1 MLRGIFLLIR
11 SPGLLRLTPR
21 LMFDSRVPWGVKLF
35 VVGAIVYLV
44 SPIDLLPDM
53 LPIRGRLDDI
63 LVLLISAASFLGNT
77 PKDVLDE
84 HKGDGNHGPESGRV
98 IEGTYRL
105 YHVNDEA
112 EPEPEE

>member
-11 SPGLLRLTPR
+11 SPGLLRLIPR
-21 LMFDSRVPWGVKLF
+21 LMFDGRVPMGAKLF

-63 LVLLISAASFLGNT
+63 LVLLISAASFLGAT
-77 PKDVLDE
+77 PKEVLDE
-84 HKGDGNHGPESGRV
+84 RNGDGKQGPEGHV
-98 IEGTYRL
+98 IEGTYR
-105 YHVNDEA
+105 VEDDD
-112 EPEPEE
+112 EPEE

>member
-11 SPGLLRLTPR
+11 SPGLLRLIPR
-21 LMFDSRVPWGVKLF
+21 LMFDGRVPLGVKLF
-35 VVGAIVYLV
+35 VVGAIVYLA

-84 HKGDGNHGPESGRV
+84 RKGDGKHGAESGHI
-98 IEGTYRL
+98 IEGTYR
-105 YHVNDEA
+105 VKDEA
-112 EPEPEE
+112 EPEE